1 MSLRRWEKISLSVLA
16 AVAVLVSCYVLGG
29 FWLYGQLDSRYRQV
43 KDGMSILEVRQLAEG
58 VLVESAATVEQIV
71 EEGYAVLHLSLP
83 NEKTKGAK
91 KYAHRIFK
99 SLYFY
104 VIYDDDGKVQMAVP
118 AYE

>member
-43 KDGMSILEVRQLAEG
+43 KHGMSLLEVQRLAEG
-58 VLVESAATVEQIV
+58 ALVESAATVEQIV
-71 EEGYAVLHLSLP
+71 EEGYAVPHLS
-83 NEKTKGAK
+83 NGEARCAK
-91 KYAHRIFK
+91 KYAHHIFK